1 MPSLGRRTFQEETMI
16 ENLGEKRDTHE
27 QGIIRKGKRI
37 HPYIISNEGLT
48 HEMKEEVIGDKARC
62 VGSSMAIVDTDEGG
76 ISPGLHLAVVLE
88 DLVGLDDR
96 EGEIP
101 GRVLPD
107 VPRPQQRI
115 VVLLLLIL
123 PHTRD
128 PLGATPPLEI
138 TSAAPASPRS
148 PPPRATPD
156 PKSNTL
162 SALNLASR
170 RRTGT
175 ATYPRDYLHVHR
187 KNPRGPQGIGDGEA
201 VRGVSKGGKG
211 WEWTYGSDGDR
222 RPRGEASRPDRNGGR
237 RMPGALGPF
246 NARGGHNGSDV
257 KTDKVMSRSEG

>member
-1 MPSLGRRTFQEETMI
+1 MNKESL
-16 ENLGEKRDTHE
+16 EKE
-27 QGIIRKGKRI
+27 KEL

-123 PHTRD
+123 PHTRV
-128 PLGATPPLEI
+128 PPDRGP
-138 TSAAPASPRS
+138 TRRRKPPHPREHPS
-148 PPPRATPD
+148 FPPRRIP
-156 PKSNTL
+156 
-162 SALNLASR
+162 
-170 RRTGT
+170 
-175 ATYPRDYLHVHR
+175 
-187 KNPRGPQGIGDGEA
+187 
-201 VRGVSKGGKG
+201 
-211 WEWTYGSDGDR
+211 
-222 RPRGEASRPDRNGGR
+222 
-237 RMPGALGPF
+237 
-246 NARGGHNGSDV
+246 
-257 KTDKVMSRSEG
+257 

>member
-123 PHTRD
+123 PHTRAVAR
-128 PLGATPPLEI
+128 GIHHE
-138 TSAAPASPRS
+138 
-148 PPPRATPD
+148 
-156 PKSNTL
+156 
-162 SALNLASR
+162 
-170 RRTGT
+170 RTGT

-257 KTDKVMSRSEG
+257 KTDKVMSWSEG